1 MRLKRQLQDIEEK
14 IRKVEEVAQ
23 RKSGGKRDSKP
34 ALVKKELDQMLDYKR
49 RQLRELEDGTGNSS
63 GSGGLKG
70 IQEDLQTVRE
80 QVEGLE
86 SHLASRNQIL
96 DQLRREIEDEKSG
109 R

>member
-1 MRLKRQLQDIEEK
+1 
-14 IRKVEEVAQ
+14 
-23 RKSGGKRDSKP
+23 
-34 ALVKKELDQMLDYKR
+34 MLDYKR
-49 RQLRELEDGTGNSS
+49 RQLRELEEGTGNSS
-63 GSGGLKG
+63 GAGSLKG

-86 SHLASRNQIL
+86 THLSSRNQVL